1 MKILMLS
8 WEYPPY
14 LSGGLGQHV
23 KDLTP
28 ALLAIDAALELHI
41 ITPAFGEQTSHES
54 WGSLHVH
61 RVTTTLPSDDRVYD
75 DVLAANP
82 AFVEAA
88 QQVIEASGP
97 FDLLHDHDW
106 LPSFASIELQEA
118 FDLPLVATIHAT
130 ERGRYRG
137 ALYSDMSRAIDAA
150 ERRLARQAQRVITCS
165 VAMQHEVCDFY
176 DVPVER
182 ISVIPNGIDG
192 SRLRRLASEDLSE
205 FRRRYARPE
214 ERIIFNVGRM
224 VYEKGADLL
233 VETASQVLSQAPD
246 AKYVI
251 GGRGP
256 LFASLSQRID
266 DLSMHDKVMLTGF
279 LSDEERDQLYVAADV
294 CVFPSRYEPFGI
306 VALEAMA
313 AGTPVVVSDVGGLG
327 TVVQHEQ
334 TGLTTYAEDVHSLAR
349 AIVRVLNDPQTASAR
364 AKLAQEYVEDVSL
377 LACDCR
383 HDAGGVSGGERG
395 AVTGL

>member
-14 LSGGLGQHV
+14 MSGGLGQHV
-23 KDLTP
+23 KELAP
-28 ALLAIDAALELHI
+28 ALLAIDATLELHI
-41 ITPAFGEQTSHES
+41 VTPAFGAPSSHES
-54 WGSLHVH
+54 VDRLHVH
-61 RVTTTLPSDDRVYD
+61 RVTTALPSDDRVYD

-82 AFVEAA
+82 SFVEVA
-88 QQVIEASGP
+88 QQVIEDSGP
-97 FDLLHDHDW
+97 FDLLHVHDW
-106 LPSFASIELQEA
+106 LLSFSAIELQEA
-118 FDLPLVATIHAT
+118 LGLPLVATIHAT

-165 VAMQHEVCDFY
+165 VAMQHEVRDFY
-176 DVPVER
+176 DVLSER

-192 SRLRRLASEDLSE
+192 SRLRRLSGEDLSE

-214 ERIIFNVGRM
+214 ELIVFNVGRM

-233 VETASQVLSQAPD
+233 VESAPQVLSQAPD
-246 AKYVI
+246 AKFVI

-256 LFASLSQRID
+256 LFPSLSQRIN
-266 DLSMHDKVMLTGF
+266 DLSLHDKVMLTGF
-279 LSDEERDQLYVAADV
+279 LTDEERDQLYVVADV

-306 VALEAMA
+306 VALESMA

-334 TGLTTYAEDVHSLAR
+334 TGLTTYAEDVYSLGQ

-364 AKLAQEYVEDVSL
+364 ARLAQAYVEDC
-377 LACDCR
+377 LAWPVIAGMTCDLYQ
-383 HDAGGVSGGERG
+383 AVLG
-395 AVTGL
+395 AR